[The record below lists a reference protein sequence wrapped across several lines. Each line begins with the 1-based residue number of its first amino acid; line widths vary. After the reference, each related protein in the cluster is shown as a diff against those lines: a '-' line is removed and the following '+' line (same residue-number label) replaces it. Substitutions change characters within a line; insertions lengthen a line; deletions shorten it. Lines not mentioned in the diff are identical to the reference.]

1 MNIVV
6 SFFSEEPMYEQILN
20 QINELILTNQL
31 KADEQLPSIRQLA
44 KDLKVSVTTVK
55 RAYEELEREGIITT
69 LLGRGCYINRVNIE
83 EIKKKNIDKLSL
95 RFKELVDLSKSY
107 GLSENE
113 VKKILDN
120 IYEEE

>member
-1 MNIVV
+1 LNIVV

-31 KADEQLPSIRQLA
+31 KSDEQLPSIRQLA

-69 LLGRGCYINRVNIE
+69 LLGRGCYINKVDIE

-95 RFKELVDLSKSY
+95 RFKELVDLSRSY
-107 GLSENE
+107 GLSKNE